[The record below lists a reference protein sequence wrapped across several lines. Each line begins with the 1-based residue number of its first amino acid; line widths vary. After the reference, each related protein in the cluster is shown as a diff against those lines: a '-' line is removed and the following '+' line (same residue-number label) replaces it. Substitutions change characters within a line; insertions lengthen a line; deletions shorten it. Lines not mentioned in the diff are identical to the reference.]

1 MDIRRGYGYSPEEWS
16 REEGTDYTCTVYKR
30 PMATNGN
37 TLDSVFVVSAQS
49 KNPSR
54 AAQIISLFNTN
65 AELENLLQFGIEGTH
80 YYLNSETGKIRINPN
95 GGYVMNNNYTGNF
108 YLKYDLDGEE
118 NHLEAYKQQNLDSLV
133 SFYYGFVPELT
144 LQDELTLE
152 EANKIALEYY
162 PGLLRGDYD
171 VDATFAQINARLSAI
186 DVSSEISAMLREN
199 PALEN
204 ERFIYS
210 YDEKKNADDTEEEDP
225 VDETPDDT
233 AAEGDAV
240 EGDAVEGDAVET
252 VDREISAE
260 EGNGAFERTV
270 KSIDDLLYK
279 FTSTPGGSVIF
290 SLQQSVTA
298 KYMKMENGNAYVAE
312 KVKDDLLMYGDD
324 VETETDAEA
333 GIVTDT
339 TIADGT
345 ETAE

>member
-1 MDIRRGYGYSPEEWS
+1 
-16 REEGTDYTCTVYKR
+16 
-30 PMATNGN
+30 
-37 TLDSVFVVSAQS
+37 
-49 KNPSR
+49 
-54 AAQIISLFNTN
+54 
-65 AELENLLQFGIEGTH
+65 
-80 YYLNSETGKIRINPN
+80 
-95 GGYVMNNNYTGNF
+95 
-108 YLKYDLDGEE
+108 
-118 NHLEAYKQQNLDSLV
+118 
-133 SFYYGFVPELT
+133 
-144 LQDELTLE
+144 
-152 EANKIALEYY
+152 
-162 PGLLRGDYD
+162 
-171 VDATFAQINARLSAI
+171 
-186 DVSSEISAMLREN
+186 MLREN

-252 VDREISAE
+252 VDREISVE

-279 FTSTPGGSVIF
+279 FTSTPGGSAIF

-345 ETAE
+345 EAAE